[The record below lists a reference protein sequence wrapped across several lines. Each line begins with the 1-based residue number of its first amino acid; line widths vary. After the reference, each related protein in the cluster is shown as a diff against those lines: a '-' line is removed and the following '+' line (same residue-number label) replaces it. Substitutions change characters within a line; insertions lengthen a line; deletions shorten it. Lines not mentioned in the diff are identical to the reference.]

1 MLEFT
6 EWAAEIL
13 GRAFAAARRL
23 NPDAGLRLRREGG
36 GVGFVLADEAGEGD
50 RLVRGDGFELWVEA
64 GLEGTVDVVEPHD
77 QLILRPPGD
86 EARSVRPA

>member
-1 MLEFT
+1 MLELT

-13 GRAFAAARRL
+13 GRAFGAARRF
-23 NPDAGLRLRREGG
+23 NPDAGLRLRREGAG
-36 GVGFVLADEAGEGD
+36 IGFVLTDERTDGD
-50 RLVRGDGFELWVEA
+50 RLVVGDGFELWVEA

-86 EARSVRPA
+86 RERSIRSH